1 MTTRYTRF
9 FKKFDQKNLRAKT
22 IMDMIDKITEGHIKG
37 VQYKGLFQTI
47 FEIDFGFSASVSK
60 EAFTNAYLLKLVR
73 YAVER
78 T

>member
-1 MTTRYTRF
+1 
-9 FKKFDQKNLRAKT
+9 
-22 IMDMIDKITEGHIKG
+22 MIDKITEGHIKG

-78 T
+78 A

>member
-47 FEIDFGFSASVSK
+47 FEIDFDSSNPSVSN
-60 EAFTNAYLLKLVR
+60 EAFTVKALLMCM
-73 YAVER
+73 Y
-78 T
+78 